1 VVGET
6 FGVTLHDWVAAF
18 PTHFDDEYIVAP
30 LRTLAKR
37 VDQQNGAGAGARM
50 VPGDMAAE
58 DVGRALSQRHTAA
71 LGGDYRMISR
81 NDGAD
86 GGESKSFFD
95 VYFCAA

>member
-37 VDQQNGAGAGARM
+37 VDQQNGAGP
-50 VPGDMAAE
+50 VPEWCPVTWLLKTSDEHYRNAT
-58 DVGRALSQRHTAA
+58 RRHSVATTA
-71 LGGDYRMISR
+71 
-81 NDGAD
+81 
-86 GGESKSFFD
+86 
-95 VYFCAA
+95 